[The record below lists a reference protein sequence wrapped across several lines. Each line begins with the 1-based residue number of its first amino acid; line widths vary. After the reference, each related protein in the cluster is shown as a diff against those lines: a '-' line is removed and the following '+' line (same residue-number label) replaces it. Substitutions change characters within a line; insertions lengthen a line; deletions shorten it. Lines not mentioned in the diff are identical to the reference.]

1 MMQYRS
7 LVLRLRTL
15 VVLVA
20 LMAAAQASAQTVPD
34 TLAATPAL
42 TLTAPDSTAQ
52 PMPRIDRLTSTRLY
66 QMTYIGVP
74 LVAAGL
80 LVKGQDA
87 HFRGLRHD
95 YLPEYRN
102 HVDDGMQFLPG
113 LVMIG
118 LKTAGVE
125 SRSSWGRMMASGALS
140 AVIMGSVVESI
151 KLTSKVERP
160 DGSDNHSFPSG
171 HTATAFMTA
180 TMLSKE
186 YGHLSPWVGIGAYSV
201 ATTTGL
207 MRVVNNKHWLSDVLT
222 GAGIGIIS
230 TELGYWVADRLF
242 RDHGIT
248 HHSTAYTLDMMR
260 RPSFLGIYVGM
271 NIPLSKYD
279 IDEQHEFR
287 TSAGSTAGVEGAY
300 FFTPYVGVGRTRHRD
315 QHPDY
320 HRRQRGRRPHL
331 RCRLGLCRSLLLAA
345 PHPALADRHQGAGG
359 LCTLPAAQTQEHEH
373 RHPRQRHL
381 RNRRLSHLPRHRP
394 LQRPFLRRLQPA
406 ALPQPRFA
414 RVDEHPGSRTVVC
427 RSHLS
432 TVATAT
438 TPVTTTA
445 TPVTAAPRT
454 LHGNAN
460 ALRHSPRALHGDTS
474 PIPCT
479 GCRWGKIIRNFL
491 PKDEGSIVFS
501 SYFCKRSRYVLSARH
516 Y

>member
-1 MMQYRS
+1 MMHHRS

-42 TLTAPDSTAQ
+42 TLTTPDSTAQ
-52 PMPRIDRLTSTRLY
+52 PTPRTDRLSSTRLY
-66 QMTYIGVP
+66 QMTYLGVP

-95 YLPEYRN
+95 YLPEYRS

-125 SRSSWGRMMASGALS
+125 SRSSWGRMIASGALS
-140 AVIMGSVVESI
+140 AAIMGSVVESI

-242 RDHGIT
+242 RDRGIT

-300 FFTPYVGVGRTRHRD
+300 FFTPYVGVGGRVTVTNTQIITDGNVAEDHTFDAVSGYARSEE
-315 QHPDY
+315 
-320 HRRQRGRRPHL
+320 RR
-331 RCRLGLCRSLLLAA
+331 
-345 PHPALADRHQGAGG
+345 
-359 LCTLPAAQTQEHEH
+359 
-373 RHPRQRHL
+373 
-381 RNRRLSHLPRHRP
+381 
-394 LQRPFLRRLQPA
+394 
-406 ALPQPRFA
+406 
-414 RVDEHPGSRTVVC
+414 
-427 RSHLS
+427 
-432 TVATAT
+432 
-438 TPVTTTA
+438 
-445 TPVTAAPRT
+445 
-454 LHGNAN
+454 
-460 ALRHSPRALHGDTS
+460 
-474 PIPCT
+474 
-479 GCRWGKIIRNFL
+479 
-491 PKDEGSIVFS
+491 
-501 SYFCKRSRYVLSARH
+501 
-516 Y
+516 